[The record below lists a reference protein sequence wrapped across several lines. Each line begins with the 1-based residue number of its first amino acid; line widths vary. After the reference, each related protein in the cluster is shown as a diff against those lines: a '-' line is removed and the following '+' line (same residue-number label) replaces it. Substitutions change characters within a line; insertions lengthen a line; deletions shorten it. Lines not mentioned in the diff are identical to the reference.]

1 MLIYQQ
7 KEEPSKILLETVKI
21 LFHAR
26 HPIQRVAWY
35 MEYVILRENSQ
46 KFAHCFQWT
55 WLTYSP
61 DGVKKVQKLLAANG
75 PPKKV
80 EIWCISWRG
89 WAQKRLQATAIV
101 QSADR

>member
-1 MLIYQQ
+1 MG
-7 KEEPSKILLETVKI
+7 
-21 LFHAR
+21 
-26 HPIQRVAWY
+26 
-35 MEYVILRENSQ
+35 YVILRENSQ
-46 KFAHCFQWT
+46 KFAHYFQWT